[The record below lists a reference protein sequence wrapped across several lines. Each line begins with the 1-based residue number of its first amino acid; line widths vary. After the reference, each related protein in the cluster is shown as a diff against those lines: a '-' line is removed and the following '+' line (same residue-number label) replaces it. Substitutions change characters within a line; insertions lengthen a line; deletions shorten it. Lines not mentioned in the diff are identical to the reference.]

1 MVRLAWFEIPVND
14 LERAVSFYNSVFAT
28 EVAILDKRANYGSM
42 VGLLIQS
49 DALIGTLTQNIP
61 YVPSR
66 REGCILYLNVDDEP
80 LQTVLLRV
88 EAAGGQVLLPVTP
101 IDPHRPLGHVAWI
114 LDSEG
119 NRIGLHSGQ

>member
-14 LERAVSFYNSVFAT
+14 LERAVSFYNTVFTT
-28 EVAILDKRANYGSM
+28 EVVILDKRANYGSM

-49 DALIGTLTQNIP
+49 DTLIGTLTQNIP
-61 YVPSR
+61 YVPSQ

-101 IDPHRPLGHVAWI
+101 IDPNRPLGHVAWI

-119 NRIGLHSGQ
+119 NRIGLHSSQ